1 MHSRQWRMCSAM
13 LRITHAQTESEQRWT
28 LCGRLAGPWVAE
40 LRACWE
46 HGRQVAGGAHTVVNL
61 SDVTFIDES
70 GEELLSQMGSEGA
83 EFVAAGV
90 ETKHLLEHLKADDER
105 PRRRLNIL
113 LAKRGE
119 KQHVTKNGRDQ

>member
-1 MHSRQWRMCSAM
+1 
-13 LRITHAQTESEQRWT
+13 
-28 LCGRLAGPWVAE
+28 
-40 LRACWE
+40 
-46 HGRQVAGGAHTVVNL
+46 VNL

>member
-1 MHSRQWRMCSAM
+1 
-13 LRITHAQTESEQRWT
+13 
-28 LCGRLAGPWVAE
+28 
-40 LRACWE
+40 
-46 HGRQVAGGAHTVVNL
+46 
-61 SDVTFIDES
+61 
-70 GEELLSQMGSEGA
+70 MGSEGA